1 MVEALFYFTYYAF
14 LKGNLEDAQM
24 YYTILR
30 EEFNK
35 RKEAEALSA
44 TQYRQL
50 KHVRDSLRTGK
61 VCRSDD
67 WITENQ
73 SAALWSGQTKKEK
86 SNQNTLVR
94 KIHERGREQLKQELD
109 ASENFELYNLEHPC
123 GRYGR
128 VDMVY
133 FDGDVIYPV
142 EVKCKEGRHDILGQI
157 EKYSLFFRLH
167 LHEKL
172 YGDVKPVTIC
182 GEYDSHVL
190 AGLKRAGVKPFQYRQ
205 QSNRFLLRAL

>member
-1 MVEALFYFTYYAF
+1 MIEALFYFTYYAF
-14 LKGNLEDAQM
+14 LKGELEDARM

-35 RKEAEALSA
+35 RKEAEALCG

-61 VCRSDD
+61 ICRSDD
-67 WITENQ
+67 WVAESQGIQ
-73 SAALWSGQTKKEK
+73 PSPGQKSKER
-86 SNQNTLVR
+86 SDQDLLVR
-94 KIHERGREQLKQELD
+94 KIHEHGYEKLKEELGV
-109 ASENFELYNLEHPC
+109 SGNFDLYNIEHPC

-133 FDGDVIYPV
+133 IDQETIYPV
-142 EVKCKEGRHDILGQI
+142 EVKCREGRHDIVGQI
-157 EKYSLFFRLH
+157 EKYALFFRLH

-172 YGDVKPVTIC
+172 YKEVKAVTIC
-182 GEYDSHVL
+182 GSYDSHVL
-190 AGLKRAGVKPFQYRQ
+190 AALKRIGVKPFQYRRR
-205 QSNRFLLRAL
+205 SDGILLRSL